1 MTWLKRLAKWLWN
14 PTPKAAS
21 VAVDPAA
28 TYLRGTEQAAWQN
41 LPAHARER
49 IVMGLRENLVQEGL
63 LGMGGFMDPDAQLTA
78 AQGGSAYYRRLTQ
91 SPRDLHPILQMRMIE
106 IAAWL
111 YDTNPLAKRVLELT
125 RDFVLGDGLHVAA
138 QDRGGDADVGPMQE
152 VLDAFWSDPF
162 NRLDLRLHDHV
173 LELGL
178 FGEWI
183 PTVGRNPAD
192 GSLRL
197 GHIDPA
203 LVKEVVF
210 ARDNV
215 LQPVAVVLAD
225 PVAADQQRYKVVQ
238 VVEDPNSAL
247 YGRMAGAETD
257 ETGRVIERWQ
267 DYNLQGEVTLSGTY
281 AGSCFLFQINKISN
295 SQRGRSDL
303 LCLADWVDAYDQVLF
318 NTIDRGL
325 LMKSFV
331 WDVTLEGMNE
341 TEIDAYARKQAAPKP
356 GSVRYHNER
365 VAWAAVQPDLKAI
378 DDQIGADLLQS
389 YVSTGAGMAKT
400 WLNGTMDVN
409 RATAEGLSEPAIARM
424 AARQRYVKYIVG
436 AIATAVLD
444 AAEVAGRLPRRPER
458 PGSTLP
464 TPWPIAVEAPE
475 LRANDQLKQG
485 QTLAAVA
492 SALATARADDAID
505 VQVEQ
510 QALAMV
516 LTSLGVEVDLD
527 AMRTRIADE
536 VKQREQQR
544 QEQAALM
551 LQRAELSA
559 RAGQP
564 TPTPNGAPTN
574 GKTPANA

>member
-1 MTWLKRLAKWLWN
+1 MSWLKRLKKWLWN

-21 VAVDPAA
+21 VAVDPAG
-28 TYLRGTEQAAWQN
+28 TYLRGAEHAAWRN

-63 LGMGGFMDPDAQLTA
+63 LGMGGFADPDANLTA

-225 PVAADQQRYKVVQ
+225 PVAADQQRY
-238 VVEDPNSAL
+238 
-247 YGRMAGAETD
+247 
-257 ETGRVIERWQ
+257 
-267 DYNLQGEVTLSGTY
+267 
-281 AGSCFLFQINKISN
+281 
-295 SQRGRSDL
+295 
-303 LCLADWVDAYDQVLF
+303 
-318 NTIDRGL
+318 
-325 LMKSFV
+325 
-331 WDVTLEGMNE
+331 
-341 TEIDAYARKQAAPKP
+341 
-356 GSVRYHNER
+356 
-365 VAWAAVQPDLKAI
+365 
-378 DDQIGADLLQS
+378 
-389 YVSTGAGMAKT
+389 
-400 WLNGTMDVN
+400 
-409 RATAEGLSEPAIARM
+409 
-424 AARQRYVKYIVG
+424 
-436 AIATAVLD
+436 
-444 AAEVAGRLPRRPER
+444 
-458 PGSTLP
+458 
-464 TPWPIAVEAPE
+464 
-475 LRANDQLKQG
+475 
-485 QTLAAVA
+485 
-492 SALATARADDAID
+492 
-505 VQVEQ
+505 
-510 QALAMV
+510 
-516 LTSLGVEVDLD
+516 
-527 AMRTRIADE
+527 
-536 VKQREQQR
+536 
-544 QEQAALM
+544 
-551 LQRAELSA
+551 
-559 RAGQP
+559 
-564 TPTPNGAPTN
+564 
-574 GKTPANA
+574 